1 VLFSIVVLGKVR
13 VHPLFVLRVVKE
25 LQTSRKAA
33 GQSQV
38 HTIGIVVVLVV
49 VD

>member
-13 VHPLFVLRVVKE
+13 VYPLFVLRVIKE
-25 LQTSRKAA
+25 LHTSRKAA

-38 HTIGIVVVLVV
+38 DTIGIIVVLVD

>member
-1 VLFSIVVLGKVR
+1 MVLGMVS
-13 VHPLFVLRVVKE
+13 VHPLLVLRVVKE
-25 LQTSRKAA
+25 LHTSKKAA